1 MKFKEQITIK
11 NIKHFPSME
20 WGEEGGTSADFY
32 YKGKK
37 VCHYVNYGDGG
48 EEHLYWCECE
58 DSWAKVNLSF
68 EVIDAVRTCLKRL
81 GLYESCIIKTE
92 EKIIECD
99 MFGFLIMHFEELK
112 ELEKYYKKELKR
124 NKYEPM
130 ILYALFTEHFTVK
143 QALKYIYNWDAEKLA
158 EEYEKVL
165 FFRYAEKFKK
175 SRILQRYVIKSLD
188 FFKEI

>member
-20 WGEEGGTSADFY
+20 WGEDGGTSADIY

-37 VCHYVNYGDGG
+37 ILNYVNYGDGG
-48 EEHLYWCECE
+48 EEHLYWE
-58 DSWAKVNLSF
+58 N
-68 EVIDAVRTCLKRL
+68 IDFDKEIFINAVRNCLKRL
-81 GLYESCIIKTE
+81 NLYNSIIIKSGD
-92 EKIIECD
+92 KIIECD

-112 ELEKYYKKELKR
+112 ELERYYKKELKR
-124 NKYEPM
+124 STNEPM

-143 QALKYIYNWDAEKLA
+143 QALKYIYNWDAERLA

-165 FFRYAEKFKK
+165 FFRNAEKFKK
-175 SRILQRYVIKSLD
+175 SKILQRYVIKSLD